1 MNHRPFEDWLLDD
14 QSLDPQQ
21 QRDLQNHLRD
31 CISCSAIAES
41 NLALRGT
48 RLLSPEAG
56 FADRFAVRLSQRRVE
71 QRWRQVI
78 GTVLLVLAGFGF
90 MLVVAGPVV
99 ADALTS
105 PSAWITAVVG
115 YFLFV
120 VTSFRALSE
129 AGEVLLRVLPSFI
142 SPAGWFVT
150 VAAFTGLVV
159 LWAYAIR
166 RLGRA
171 PQGVRT

>member
-14 QSLDPQQ
+14 QPLDPQQ

-31 CISCSAIAES
+31 CVSCSAIVES
-41 NLALRGT
+41 NMALRGT
-48 RLLSPEAG
+48 RMLSPEPG
-56 FADRFAVRLSQRRVE
+56 FADRFAVRLARRCVE

-78 GTVLLVLAGFGF
+78 GTVLLVLSGLG
-90 MLVVAGPVV
+90 MMVILAGPAVV
-99 ADALTS
+99 DALTS

-120 VTSFRALSE
+120 ITSFRVLSE

-150 VAAFTGLVV
+150 VAAFTGLLV

-171 PQGVRT
+171 PQGV

>member
-14 QSLDPQQ
+14 LPLDPQQ
-21 QRDLQNHLRD
+21 QRDLQSHLRD
-31 CISCSAIAES
+31 CVSCSAIADS

-48 RLLSPEAG
+48 RLMSPQPG
-56 FADRFAVRLSQRRVE
+56 FTSRFGVRLARRRTE

-78 GTVLLVLAGFGF
+78 GTVLLVLTGLGFVWVF
-90 MLVVAGPVV
+90 AGPIVEDV
-99 ADALTS
+99 ITS
-105 PSAWITAVVG
+105 PAAWIAAVVG

-120 VTSFRALSE
+120 VTSLSALSE
-129 AGEVLLRVLPSFI
+129 AGAVLLRVLPSFI

-150 VAAFTGLVV
+150 LLALTGLVALWGMV
-159 LWAYAIR
+159 LR

-171 PQGVRT
+171 AQGV